1 MLLMYCIVMVMTL
14 AMTGVALLYARR
26 RQLVDEP
33 GERRSHSVATARGG
47 GIAIV
52 VMTLLGCMALLGIG
66 LKQPTFIGFVVGFT
80 AVAIIGWIDDHRP
93 LSVKIRLGIHVLA
106 ALAFA
111 LSVLAELGVSA
122 GGMTFALL
130 AFTLCLVLTNVW
142 NFMDGING
150 IAAGTGVV
158 VFLAYS
164 MLSFYF
170 WQGITLVLSAACLGF
185 LFWNFPKAKIFMG
198 DVSSGAI
205 GFAGGSALIM
215 AAVWL
220 MTNMKDGAVYASPLP
235 VIVLVL
241 LLSAPLAPFL
251 VDTSLTLARRILNK
265 EPWWTAHAQ
274 HAYQVLAR
282 RFGHPR
288 VTLGYVVLS
297 AVGVGLVAYFYRSS
311 MIVVLFSGMVWYIC
325 NVIFWLFVQRKLA
338 K

>member
-1 MLLMYCIVMVMTL
+1 MLLMYCVVMVMTL

-26 RQLVDEP
+26 KQLVDEP

-47 GIAIV
+47 GISIV
-52 VMTLLGCMALLGIG
+52 IMTLLGGLALLGLG
-66 LKQPTFIGFVVGFT
+66 LKQPTFVGFVVGFT
-80 AVAIIGWIDDHRP
+80 LVAIIGWIDDHRP

-111 LSVLAELGVSA
+111 ISVLLELGLSA
-122 GGMTFALL
+122 GGITFSLL
-130 AFTLCLVLTNVW
+130 AFAFCLVLTNVW

-158 VFLAYS
+158 VFLGYS
-164 MLSFYF
+164 MWSLYF

-215 AAVWL
+215 VVVWML
-220 MTNMKDGAVYASPLP
+220 TDLKDGAVYASPLH
-235 VIVLVL
+235 VIVLVV

-251 VDTSLTLARRILNK
+251 VDTSLTLSRRILNG
-265 EPWWTAHAQ
+265 EQWWTAHAQ

-282 RFGHPR
+282 RFGHPP

-297 AVGVGLVAYFYRSS
+297 VVGLAIVAYFYRSS
-311 MIVVLFSGMVWYIC
+311 MFVAFCSGMVWYIC
-325 NVIFWLFVQRKLA
+325 NVIFWLFTQRKLA